1 MADSITTSQ
10 SQIDLTSAAPLFDQ
24 NLFQAI
30 QIDGNAW
37 SQYRPFQLLIV
48 EAKPD
53 GKGVRYAVTP
63 WKFTLPISPQE
74 LTIDLPFAT
83 DVRPTLTGITEQNA
97 PAAFRMI
104 SFSGTTGMVPTTL
117 IPGMQDRNTAPTQSG
132 GFINSIFAGS
142 VNAGA
147 NLVAAG
153 NRLSGTQPNLN
164 KLTLATSGYSPDAI
178 YFKNTGYYQFQ
189 LMRQFLESYVAMK
202 STPTPVKNLDKD
214 KTAAPYTK
222 IDPRNV
228 RLAFA
233 NWKDGSVYLCT
244 LQNFRMSRSASNPL
258 EYMYSLSLKAWA
270 RVQLDQGFASDLKD
284 QGRLSGFNAA
294 SVQKAIVSV
303 RNAFKVAVALIAV
316 LEAVVQNVVSVANA
330 VINILRA
337 VTGFLKSVAGLVQS
351 IADLPETIQKE
362 CLDPIRNQ
370 WKTLRTQ
377 WDGIASPQGQV
388 IDAVMTA
395 SQNAGLG
402 NPALNKPIGDSFDF
416 DAPGVKAAM
425 QSMFDSVS
433 PNQLQL
439 PQALAAAIRAQGQ
452 RVQALTATDFA
463 VMRDQVLTFID
474 DYTELI
480 GAGDPEYARLYGRPI
495 RKPVKVAD
503 ANDFQMLFAL
513 QDAAQVLDG
522 LSASAPLTNTS
533 LPTSIDYIA
542 GLAEQSGV
550 VFKRPVSKFAIPFP
564 HGGTLEQLAQQYLGD
579 SDRWMEIAALNG
591 LQQPYVD
598 EEGLEQPLLVNAD
611 AATVVVADSEQLFLG
626 QTVYLAAAGVIRQTR
641 HILSIKN
648 VAPGYVVLTLDGLAS
663 LNAFTV
669 AAGSQLQY
677 FTPNT
682 VNSQKVLYIPSDQVG
697 LTPFDS
703 RDIPG
708 VDQFDPLINL
718 VGIAVAVD
726 SKNDLIFSPSGRS
739 QSAVGLQNIIQKIRI
754 MLATPLGSI
763 LHYPALGFKLQV
775 GANLSEVNANQVLD
789 QARKMFTSD
798 PVFSGLNSGLVEL
811 RGNAMILSLNV
822 GIASLNTFV
831 SVSTEIT
838 TS

>member
-24 NLFQAI
+24 GLFSAI
-30 QIDGNAW
+30 NIDGNAW
-37 SQYRPFQLLIV
+37 STYRPYQLCIV
-48 EAKPD
+48 EVKPD
-53 GKGVRYAVTP
+53 GNGVRYAVTP

-74 LTIDLPFAT
+74 LTIDTPVASE
-83 DVRPTLTGITEQNA
+83 VRATLTGITEQHSGA
-97 PAAFRMI
+97 PFQMI
-104 SFSGTTGMVPTTL
+104 SFSATTGMVPATL
-117 IPGMQDRNTAPTQSG
+117 IPGLPDRNTAPLQSG
-132 GFINSIFAGS
+132 TPIFAGTVTAAS
-142 VNAGA
+142 
-147 NLVAAG
+147 NLVATAKG
-153 NRLSGTQPNLN
+153 FGAQPPNLN
-164 KLTLATSGYSPDAI
+164 KFTLATTPGDPDSI
-178 YFKNTGYYQFQ
+178 FVKSTGFYQFQ
-189 LMRQFLESYVAMK
+189 LLKQFLQAYIAMK
-202 STPTPVKNLDKD
+202 KSPAPVKNLDKD
-214 KTAAPYTK
+214 KTAAPYSK

-228 RLAFA
+228 RLAFCT
-233 NWKDGSVYLCT
+233 WKDSSVYLCT
-244 LQNFRMSRSASNPL
+244 LGNFRESRQASAPL
-258 EYMYSLSLKAWA
+258 EYNYSMSLKAWA

-284 QGRLSGFNAA
+284 GGRLAGLNPS
-294 SVQKAIVSV
+294 SVQKALATVQQAIAVV
-303 RNAFKVAVALIAV
+303 NATIALIQ
-316 LEAVVQNVVSVANA
+316 AVVQDVVSVVNGIADVMRTVA
-330 VINILRA
+330 SA
-337 VTGFLKSVAGLVQS
+337 LKSIAGLVQTV
-351 IADLPETIQKE
+351 ADLPATLQNE

-370 WKTLRTQ
+370 WRNIRTQ
-377 WDGIASPQGQV
+377 WAGLQSAAGQV
-388 IDAVMTA
+388 IDAAMTA

-402 NPALNKPIGDSFDF
+402 NPAAAVSVTDQIDFQAPATAAALQDMLASF
-416 DAPGVKAAM
+416 
-425 QSMFDSVS
+425 S

-463 VMRDQVLTFID
+463 VMRDQVLAFID

-648 VAPGYVVLTLDGLAS
+648 VASGYVVLTLDGLAS